1 MEWIYIPILFAV
13 CLFLLLLFLAAL
25 SVPFLAWRKEA
36 IPRPKAFR
44 ERVTYAGRFLT
55 WVLWPMALMA
65 LGIKYL
71 FELNN

>member
-1 MEWIYIPILFAV
+1 MDLYPDSFC
-13 CLFLLLLFLAAL
+13 CLSFSINSFLGSLISA
-25 SVPFLAWRKEA
+25 FLAWRKEA
-36 IPRPKAFR
+36 IPWPKAFR